1 MNIKATVWL
10 KDGNNAEIMFRN
22 TTLKAES
29 ERFSEAM
36 KYQVISHNGANS
48 TQLIPVEHIA
58 MINLEE
64 VAEKFA
70 IKSEETD

>member
-10 KDGNNAEIMFRN
+10 KDGNNAEITLHN

-29 ERFSEAM
+29 ERYSEAM
-36 KYQVISHNGANS
+36 KYQVISHDGSTS

-64 VAEKFA
+64 VAE
-70 IKSEETD
+70 